1 MAEYRNRTGGV
12 YALTT
17 FASILPGHVDEVEAY
32 LESLPLGADS
42 PLARLD
48 QLHLSRIQIF
58 RELVDQGGGHV
69 VDKLDAP
76 QLVFTSSFDGDLD
89 TYLDA
94 IADKVPE
101 ADNWWGHCVGYPG
114 RADKAA
120 FRAWVRAHK
129 IDTQLFANAYHGE
142 TVKDV
147 RDALALREQVVE
159 FAAEA
164 QGLDAAALQE
174 RFLATFGS
182 GR

>member
-69 VDKLDAP
+69 VDKLEAP
-76 QLVFTSSFDGDLD
+76 QLVFTSSFDGELD
-89 TYLDA
+89 PYLDA
-94 IADKVPE
+94 IAEKVPE

-129 IDTQLFANAYHGE
+129 VDTQLFANAYHGE
-142 TVKDV
+142 TVSDV

-182 GR
+182 ER